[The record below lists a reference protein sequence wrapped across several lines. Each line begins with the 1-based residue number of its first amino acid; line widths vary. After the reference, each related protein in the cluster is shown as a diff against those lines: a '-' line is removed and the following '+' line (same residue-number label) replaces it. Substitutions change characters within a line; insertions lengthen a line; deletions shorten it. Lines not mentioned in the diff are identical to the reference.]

1 MLAIIPA
8 AFRRPGLLGQGPFL
22 RRILTALGVGAQ
34 GEPMS
39 LKLLRDVPF
48 GAVVCL
54 VGTNYI
60 NSANAQQTANNCG
73 QSGSGARRQDQV
85 R

>member
-22 RRILTALGVGAQ
+22 RRILTAQGVGAQ
-34 GEPMS
+34 GEPM
-39 LKLLRDVPF
+39 LLRAEPF
-48 GAVVCL
+48 GAVLCL

-73 QSGSGARRQDQV
+73 QSGSGAGRQDQV

>member
-22 RRILTALGVGAQ
+22 RRILTAQGVGAQ
-34 GEPMS
+34 GEPE
-39 LKLLRDVPF
+39 PF
-48 GAVVCL
+48 GAVLCL

-73 QSGSGARRQDQV
+73 QSGSGAGRQDQV